1 MEQTRQMRRKYVAAV
16 LAVFVAACVAIEVT
30 AVGVL
35 SVPAETFSTIFLFSA
50 FSLLLYT
57 AVSAVIYFKMLDR
70 SPMAMAR
77 YYMIH
82 TMARFVFGG
91 IVLFVCHCIAP
102 QGSKPALV
110 GFSILFLTL
119 LVSESVIYI
128 QIERYLNEN
137 KSHV

>member
-1 MEQTRQMRRKYVAAV
+1 MCRKYAATM
-16 LAVFVAACVAIEVT
+16 LAVFVVACVAIEAT

-35 SVPAETFSTIFLFSA
+35 SVPAGSFSILFLAAS

-57 AVSAVIYFKMLDR
+57 AVSAAIYFKILD
-70 SPMAMAR
+70 SGSVNVAR
-77 YYMIH
+77 YYMVH

-102 QGSKPALV
+102 HDSRPALV
-110 GFSILFLTL
+110 GFGLLFLAL
-119 LVSESVIYI
+119 LVSESIIYI

-137 KSHV
+137 KRHV